1 MLFNDTCIIVR
12 NVNYTHMRSRTE
24 EAKFTGSSE
33 SFPKT
38 SLLGKKE
45 ERLGLNQTKGRH
57 KKKKK
62 KGKLEG

>member
-12 NVNYTHMRSRTE
+12 NINCTHMRSRTE

-38 SLLGKKE
+38 SLLGKKRGE
-45 ERLGLNQTKGRH
+45 TCSKPNKRKT
-57 KKKKK
+57 
-62 KGKLEG
+62 